1 MGWFFIQNRFMGL
14 MRGSFGFWRV
24 EKSSP
29 ARITVGMGRTILCVF
44 LSFMLGGIY
53 IRVVLGNEILLTNT
67 NPQCKGSKK
76 LIIEQIYFLWAY
88 FFYLR
93 LCCKLEDE
101 DDLEDL
107 NY

>member
-1 MGWFFIQNRFMGL
+1 MGL
-14 MRGSFGFWRV
+14 MRGSLGFWRV

-67 NPQCKGSKK
+67 NSQCKGSKN
-76 LIIEQIYFLWAY
+76 LIIEAQAEITVHLLKRGEWNVKN
-88 FFYLR
+88 LGV
-93 LCCKLEDE
+93 
-101 DDLEDL
+101 
-107 NY
+107 